1 MVLLL
6 PVTTAAQNRDDL
18 NRIEGEIESQRSREA
33 ELTRKSETL
42 AAEIAALRQKAIG
55 AARATQDSESLLT
68 RLERRLQQTQDE
80 MRRQEEA
87 LQKRRQQIGGTLLA
101 LERISR
107 NPPRAL
113 LLSPSKPMEVVRQA
127 MLLRTSLP
135 IIQDRA
141 EELREGVQHL
151 SETRDDINRQL
162 DALKGA
168 ADLYTDQHSLLDA
181 LIEKQAALLQQTETE
196 RRRTASRLKRLT
208 REAET
213 LKELF
218 ARLEAERPAPPPAA
232 PEPQL
237 QNNERDK
244 AQADAPPTPEK
255 QVAAL
260 TAPRPSALRP
270 FPNRGSIT
278 LPVRGDLSRHY
289 GENTPYG
296 NTAKGLTFE
305 TRPAGRVVAP
315 YDGKVVFSGPFR
327 GYGQILIIE
336 HSGGYHTLLSGLER
350 VDASVGQWLLAGEPV
365 GIMPKPESGNPRLY
379 FELRREGQPINPLP
393 WFAEYRG
400 RDRS

>member
-1 MVLLL
+1 
-6 PVTTAAQNRDDL
+6 
-18 NRIEGEIESQRSREA
+18 
-33 ELTRKSETL
+33 
-42 AAEIAALRQKAIG
+42 
-55 AARATQDSESLLT
+55 
-68 RLERRLQQTQDE
+68 
-80 MRRQEEA
+80 
-87 LQKRRQQIGGTLLA
+87 
-101 LERISR
+101 
-107 NPPRAL
+107 
-113 LLSPSKPMEVVRQA
+113 MEVVRQA

-244 AQADAPPTPEK
+244 EQADVPPTPEK

>member
-141 EELREGVQHL
+141 EELREGVQDL

-244 AQADAPPTPEK
+244 EQADVPPTPEK